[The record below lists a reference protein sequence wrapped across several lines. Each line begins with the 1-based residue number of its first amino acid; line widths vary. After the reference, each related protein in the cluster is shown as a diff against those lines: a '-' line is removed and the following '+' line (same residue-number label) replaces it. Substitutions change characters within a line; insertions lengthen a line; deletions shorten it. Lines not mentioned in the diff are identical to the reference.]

1 MDLKEIKSIL
11 EKNKEGLKHRF
22 MIKNL
27 GIFGSYVRGEQR
39 AGSDLDILIEF
50 EEQAKL
56 SLLDVAEIEI
66 ELSDLLGLKVDLVE
80 KKNLKPYIGQ
90 EILKEVVYV

>member
-22 MIKNL
+22 KIKNL

-50 EEQAKL
+50 EEQARL
-56 SLLDVAEIEI
+56 SLLDVAGIEI